1 MTMKNEYFNFA
12 VIQSG
17 YCVFGAGVTKSAAY
31 ADAARWLEPRKS
43 DGESYTPEMVE
54 NECGEFQFDG
64 DFKLIRRDDDEGK
77 FDSYMK
83 NQGGYKFDGSGWI
96 SE

>member
-1 MTMKNEYFNFA
+1 MKTEYLVYA

-17 YCVFGAGVTKSAAY
+17 YCVFGAGTTEDEAY
-31 ADAARWLEPRKS
+31 ADAAKNLEPRQS

-54 NECGEFQFDG
+54 EECGEFQFDG
-64 DFKLIRRDDDEGK
+64 DLALISRGDDEDE

-83 NQGGYKFDGSGWI
+83 NQGGYEFDGRGW
-96 SE
+96 SNA